1 MGLMKAEEADIE
13 VVCIVSTEENKA
25 NTDSTIKDWN
35 LGPLKPSDEPGT
47 NKPFWTK
54 MADIWKV
61 GESVARTQL
70 CANCEYFENTPE
82 MMMMMDTIPRNEF
95 DTDAGGRGYCH
106 RFDFICHNLRSC
118 QAWEY
123 REYVSEDDKEED

>member
-13 VVCIVSTEENKA
+13 VVCIVSAEENKA
-25 NTDSTIKDWN
+25 NTDSTIKNWN
-35 LGPLKPSDEPGT
+35 LGPLKPSDEPET

-82 MMMMMDTIPRNEF
+82 MIMLMGTIPRNEF

>member
-1 MGLMKAEEADIE
+1 MAEEADME
-13 VVCIVSTEENKA
+13 CIVSEEENKA
-25 NTDSTIKDWN
+25 NTASTIKNWN
-35 LGPLKPSDEPGT
+35 LGPLKPSDEPGA

-54 MADIWKV
+54 MADIWQV
-61 GESVARTQL
+61 GESVARKQL

-123 REYVSEDDKEED
+123 REYGGDDEEDCEDEED

>member
-25 NTDSTIKDWN
+25 NTDSTIKNWN
-35 LGPLKPSDEPGT
+35 LGPLKPSDEPET

-82 MMMMMDTIPRNEF
+82 MIMLMGTIPRNEF

-106 RFDFICHNLRSC
+106 RFDFICHNLRTC

-123 REYVSEDDKEED
+123 REYASEDGKEED

>member
-1 MGLMKAEEADIE
+1 MMAEEADME
-13 VVCIVSTEENKA
+13 CIVSEEENKA
-25 NTDSTIKDWN
+25 NTASTIKNWN
-35 LGPLKPSDEPGT
+35 LGPLKPSDEPGA

-54 MADIWKV
+54 MADIWQV
-61 GESVARTQL
+61 GESVARKQL

-106 RFDFICHNLRSC
+106 RFEFICHNLRSC

-123 REYVSEDDKEED
+123 REYEGDDEEDCEDEED